1 VYGYSP
7 PSLLSY
13 VPGTSA
19 NLAVDTQLQDCNV
32 IINLLKENLNKA
44 QNQMKLQADKNITE
58 QVFQEG
64 NWVYLRLQPYRR
76 KSVASRKNLK
86 LSPRFLGPFQVLQK
100 IGSFAYKL
108 DLPATARLHPVF
120 HVSFLKKKLR
130 QHTISIPTFPPV
142 DVNGE
147 IHPEPESI
155 LDKRVIPN
163 RGRPLTELLVRWK
176 GAAAEEDTWENAW
189 KLQAQYP
196 HLVGKVL

>member
-19 NLAVDTQLQDCNV
+19 NLAVDTQLQDRNV
-32 IINLLKENLNKA
+32 IINLLKEHLNKA
-44 QNQMKLQADKNITE
+44 QNRMKLQANKNRTE
-58 QVFQEG
+58 LVFQEG
-64 NWVYLRLQPYRR
+64 DWVYLRLQPYHH
-76 KSVASRKNLK
+76 KLVASRKNLK
-86 LSPRFLGPFQVLQK
+86 LSPRFFGPFQVLQK
-100 IGSFAYKL
+100 IGSVTYKM
-108 DLPATARLHPVF
+108 DLPAAARLHPVF
-120 HVSFLKKKLR
+120 HVSCLKKKLG
-130 QHTISIPTFPPV
+130 QHTILIPTIPPV

-147 IHPEPESI
+147 IHPEPKSI

-163 RGRPLTELLVRWK
+163 WGRPLTELLVRWK
-176 GAAAEEDTWENAW
+176 GDAAEEDTWEKAW